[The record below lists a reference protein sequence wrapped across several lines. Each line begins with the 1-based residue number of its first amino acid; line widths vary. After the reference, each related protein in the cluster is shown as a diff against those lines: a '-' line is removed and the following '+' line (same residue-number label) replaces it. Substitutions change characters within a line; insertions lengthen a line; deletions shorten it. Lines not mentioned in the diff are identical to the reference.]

1 MKQNL
6 LQTAF
11 TLVEEKAK
19 SKEVFFRS
27 ELMTELL
34 IEARSLYA
42 WSSIN
47 STLDHALIIAVKQGR
62 IKRISR
68 GIYVNAKNN

>member
-11 TLVEEKAK
+11 ALVEEKAK

-34 IEARSLYA
+34 IEARPLYA
-42 WSSIN
+42 RSSIN
-47 STLDHALIIAVKQGR
+47 STLDHALIIAVKQGH